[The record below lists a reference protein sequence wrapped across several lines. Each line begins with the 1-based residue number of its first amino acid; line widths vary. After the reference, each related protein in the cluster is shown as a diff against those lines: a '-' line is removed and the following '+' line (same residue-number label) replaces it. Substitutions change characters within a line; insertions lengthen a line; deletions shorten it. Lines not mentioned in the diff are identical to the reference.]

1 MIEWFKNTKSKFT
14 NDDFFKIYIDFPRQ
28 ELLFRISSRVDQML
42 RQGAV
47 KEVKK
52 FLKLKVA
59 PEMTPNKVI
68 GINEFKDF
76 LNKRSDL
83 KEVKEKITIKTRQ
96 YAKRQST
103 WARGQMKNWQKINPG
118 DLDKFLKKIN

>member
-1 MIEWFKNTKSKFT
+1 MMK
-14 NDDFFKIYIDFPRQ
+14 
-28 ELLFRISSRVDQML
+28 L
-42 RQGAV
+42 GAI

-52 FLKLKVA
+52 FLKLKIRKDN
-59 PEMTPNKVI
+59 TSNKVI
-68 GINEFKDF
+68 GINEIRSF
-76 LNKRSDL
+76 LQKKSSL
-83 KEVKEKITIKTRQ
+83 EEVKEKISIKTRQ

>member
-1 MIEWFKNTKSKFT
+1 M
-14 NDDFFKIYIDFPRQ
+14 
-28 ELLFRISSRVDQML
+28 
-42 RQGAV
+42 GAV

-59 PEMTPNKVI
+59 TEMTSNKVI
-68 GINEFKDF
+68 GISEIKDF

-83 KEVKEKITIKTRQ
+83 KEVKDKITIKTRQ

-103 WARGQMKNWQKINPG
+103 WARGQMKNWEKVNPKS
-118 DLDKFLKKIN
+118 LKHILKKI